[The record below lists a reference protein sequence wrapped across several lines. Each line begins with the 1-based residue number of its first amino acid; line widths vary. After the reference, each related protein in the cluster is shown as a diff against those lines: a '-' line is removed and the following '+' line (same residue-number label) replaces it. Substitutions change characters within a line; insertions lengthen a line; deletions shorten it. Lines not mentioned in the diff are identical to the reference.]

1 MKWYAREVLVCI
13 WFVCFR
19 QCSWL
24 LSHFAV
30 CKEDRPTVHPCFLS
44 DDLACSVWP
53 CVSTP
58 PTAAVHH
65 VPHCDLSLTIIHCGW
80 LFGDPVEILRLL
92 CIKSY
97 TVGFPVPV
105 VFKLI
110 LLANC
115 LIICVIHDKLL
126 VDLFFLFLHIFV
138 HVLRRCG
145 WQTWSLGS
153 VWYLCVITL
162 WTCAVGRSVTSHSG
176 EGIHKTEVF
185 WADQWQV
192 ILVKGS
198 IRLRCSRQVSYR
210 SFWWR
215 NP

>member
-1 MKWYAREVLVCI
+1 MTGHAITVLTVVLHLAESWVTTLFLLPNKGNSVCYDWILQMKWYAREVLVCI

-110 LLANC
+110 LLVNC
-115 LIICVIHDKLL
+115 LIICVVHDKLL
-126 VDLFFLFLHIFV
+126 VDLFFFSCTYLYMCSGGV
-138 HVLRRCG
+138 GDR
-145 WQTWSLGS
+145 LG
-153 VWYLCVITL
+153 
-162 WTCAVGRSVTSHSG
+162 A
-176 EGIHKTEVF
+176 
-185 WADQWQV
+185 
-192 ILVKGS
+192 
-198 IRLRCSRQVSYR
+198 
-210 SFWWR
+210 
-215 NP
+215 

>member
-1 MKWYAREVLVCI
+1 M
-13 WFVCFR
+13 
-19 QCSWL
+19 
-24 LSHFAV
+24 

-58 PTAAVHH
+58 PTAAVHR

-115 LIICVIHDKLL
+115 LIICVVHDKLL
-126 VDLFFLFLHIFV
+126 VDLFFLFPAHI
-138 HVLRRCG
+138 C
-145 WQTWSLGS
+145 
-153 VWYLCVITL
+153 
-162 WTCAVGRSVTSHSG
+162 TCAPAVWVTDWEVRLSVIYVCDHLLDMCSGQISH
-176 EGIHKTEVF
+176 K
-185 WADQWQV
+185 
-192 ILVKGS
+192 
-198 IRLRCSRQVSYR
+198 
-210 SFWWR
+210 SFW
-215 NP
+215 